1 MRNAWTKSGALMVAT
16 AALGGVL
23 AGCGSDDGSD
33 TPGKAGRSGAAREQG
48 TAAVR
53 AAYDRTAQADT
64 AKLTVRVRA
73 TADGQ
78 TAVSDGRGVV
88 DLKDGDSALTVT
100 AQGRPVEQRVV
111 DQILYQKVPG
121 ARTPAGKP
129 WVRVDLKRLAS
140 QQGLG
145 TQGIGDPARSAA
157 FARAVTDRGVSKAGR
172 ETVGGVATTRYR
184 VNVDVGAL
192 PDGANLRRQLGPA
205 VPMQLWLDDDGRIRR
220 QQIETAVKTPIP
232 ASAAASGQS
241 AAPQQ
246 LRIDTILEYS
256 DFGMDVDVEA
266 PPTAQVTDLTDRTP
280 QDGGTP
286 RG

>member
-1 MRNAWTKSGALMVAT
+1 MVAT
-16 AALGGVL
+16 AVLGGVL
-23 AGCGSDDGSD
+23 AGCGTEGGAD
-33 TPGKAGRSGAAREQG
+33 TPGKAGRSGAAPEQG

-53 AAYDRTAQADT
+53 AAYDRTAEAGT

-78 TAVSDGRGVV
+78 TAASDGRGVV

-111 DQILYQKVPG
+111 DRILYQKVPG

-129 WVRVDLKRLAS
+129 WVRVDLKRMAA

-145 TQGIGDPARSAA
+145 TQGIGDPARSTA
-157 FARAVTDRGVSKAGR
+157 FAKAVTDRGVTEAGR

-184 VNVDVGAL
+184 VTVDVAAL
-192 PDGANLRRQLGPA
+192 PGGADLRRQLGPA

-220 QQIETAVKTPIP
+220 QQIETAVRTPIP
-232 ASAAASGQS
+232 ASAPASGQS

-246 LRIDTILEYS
+246 LRIVTVLEYS
-256 DFGMDVDVEA
+256 DFGTDVDVEA
-266 PPTAQVTDLTDRTP
+266 PPAGQVTDLTGRAP
-280 QDGGTP
+280 QGGGTP
-286 RG
+286 HA